1 MSVTKKILVVEDDP
15 VFRNYLHQVLKYDF
29 DVVTAPGPLE
39 ALEALRLDSFALMIT
54 DLRMPDMDGRAL
66 VEKARDEIDPNLMVI
81 VITAFEDDWPVDTA
95 MSSDVFRY
103 LRKGAFLPSELKQN
117 VSKALE
123 VRGSIVSLEQY
134 KLRADISETLYKD
147 VFDKSTDAL
156 FITDISLKPI
166 AVNRR
171 FTELSGY
178 GLDDLGDKVLFDI
191 IDERDRQTAV
201 QAFNA
206 QIAGRPPGTIRLHF
220 IRKDGSTRYIK
231 VWARVVREL
240 ENMSNAVFCM
250 AREMD
255 EAGDDH
261 GRSRDNAAVTRIE
274 ERLASREREIE
285 SLKRQN
291 QRLTDHAKDIVIW
304 LGRNFRCEYM
314 NAEVKRLLGYSPEE
328 YLGREIPWEQFV
340 HRDDLHLVNGW
351 KQAVRDRAA
360 SLEGEAR
367 VYTASRYMLF
377 LSYRVSFIYDADGAF
392 DGLDII
398 AEDITQQK
406 IAEQEL
412 HKANERIQEFKAR
425 LSGGVGR
432 KIQALRES
440 EERYKQIVE
449 DSGDIIF
456 SLDTE
461 TRMVYMNAQG
471 LKTLGLTHEEVFLRP
486 CREFLADEA
495 SEKILESM
503 VGLIREGRSPGPF
516 DLSIETSRGT
526 RIYRTTLERIGE
538 PPRFEFVCIARD
550 ISDEIEKNKRLQLLA
565 NIEHNSA
572 DAIIGLDTDRVI
584 ISWNNGAAM
593 MFGWSEDEAV
603 GKPAL
608 LIIPDEEIAKADRMI
623 EEVRRAGM
631 VRDLEAPRR
640 TKDGRTLDVL
650 ITITAMKDLSGRIY
664 GFSAII
670 KDLTEKKK
678 MEAALIQSERLAATG
693 KLSASIAHEINNP
706 LYGIRSCLNHVL
718 GARKEGIDYQFVRL
732 AIKETDRIADLIR
745 NMKTFYQPDEGRI
758 QKVDISETLREVF
771 ILNRKYLEEHAVK
784 LRFKPDGAFFVECIP
799 DQIKQVFI
807 NIINNA
813 VEAMPEGGEL
823 QVSIQGDSEAET
835 VGIAFQD
842 DGVGIASDDLPRV
855 FEMFYSKK
863 TSVKG
868 VGLGMSVSYG
878 IVKRHGGS
886 IDVASE
892 VGKGSTF
899 TVNLPV
905 RSLWA
910 RQMHLD
916 LE

>member
-1 MSVTKKILVVEDDP
+1 MSMTRKILVVEDDP

-29 DVVTAPGPLE
+29 DVVTVPGPLE
-39 ALEALRLDSFALMIT
+39 ALEALRRESFALMIT
-54 DLRMPDMDGRAL
+54 DLRMPDMDGRTL
-66 VEKARDEIDPNLMVI
+66 VEKARAEIDPNLMVI
-81 VITAFEDDWPVDTA
+81 VITAFEDDWPVDIA

-123 VRGSIVSLEQY
+123 VHGSIVSLEQY
-134 KLRADISETLYKD
+134 KRRADISETLYRD
-147 VFDKSTDAL
+147 VFDKSADAL
-156 FITDISLKPI
+156 FITDITLKPI

-178 GLDDLGDKVLFDI
+178 SLDDLKDKALFDLI
-191 IDERDRQTAV
+191 EERDRQQAV

-220 IRKDGSTRYIK
+220 IRKDGSTSCIK
-231 VWARVVREL
+231 VWARVVRGL
-240 ENMSNAVFCM
+240 ENLSSAVFCM
-250 AREMD
+250 ARED
-255 EAGDDH
+255 EAGD
-261 GRSRDNAAVTRIE
+261 GKAKSRGHAAIARLE

-285 SLKRQN
+285 NLKRQL
-291 QRLTDHAKDIVIW
+291 QRLTDHAKGIVIW
-304 LGRNFRCEYM
+304 LGRDFRCEYM
-314 NAEVKRLLGYSPEE
+314 NAEVKRLLGYSPED
-328 YLGREIPWEQFV
+328 YLGQKIPWERFL
-340 HRDDLHLVNGW
+340 HEDDLHLVKGW
-351 KQAVRDRAA
+351 KQAVRDRVP
-360 SLEGEAR
+360 SLEGEVR
-367 VYTASRYMLF
+367 VYTALRYMLF
-377 LSYRVSFIYDADGAF
+377 LSYRVSFAYDADGAF

-412 HKANERIQEFKAR
+412 RKANEKVQEFKAR
-425 LSGGVGR
+425 LTGGVGR
-432 KIQALRES
+432 KIKALKES

-461 TRMVYMNAQG
+461 ARMVYMNARG
-471 LKTLGLTHEEVFLRP
+471 LETLGLTHGEVYLRP

-495 SEKILESM
+495 SEKILEDM
-503 VGLIREGRSPGPF
+503 IGLIREGRSPSPF

-526 RIYRTTLERIGE
+526 RIYRTTLARIGE
-538 PPRFEFVCIARD
+538 PPRIEFVCIARD
-550 ISDEIEKNKRLQLLA
+550 ISEEIEKSKRLQLLA
-565 NIEHNSA
+565 NIEHYSA
-572 DAIIGLDTDRVI
+572 DAIIGLDTDRTI
-584 ISWNNGAAM
+584 ISWNHGATM

-608 LIIPDEEIAKADRMI
+608 LIIPDEEIAEADRMI
-623 EEVRRAGM
+623 EEVRRTGM
-631 VRDLEAPRR
+631 VRDLEVPRK
-640 TKDGRTLDVL
+640 TKDGRIIDVL
-650 ITITAMKDLSGRIY
+650 ITITAMKDKVGRIY

-718 GARKEGIDYQFVRL
+718 GAKKDGIDYQFVRL

-745 NMKTFYQPDEGRI
+745 NMKTFYQPDEGRV
-758 QKVDISETLREVF
+758 QKVDLSETLREVF
-771 ILNRKYLEEHAVK
+771 ILNRKYLEDHSVK

-823 QVSIQGDSEAET
+823 RVSIRNDREAEA
-835 VGIAFQD
+835 VSISFED

-855 FEMFYSKK
+855 FDMFYSKK

-868 VGLGMSVSYG
+868 VGLGMSVIYG

-892 VGKGSTF
+892 EGKGSTF
-899 TVNLPV
+899 TVTLPV